1 MTIKQ
6 RTILGFMMAQPG
18 TEQDL
23 LTQIDDLVAKTRAE
37 PGCINYDFHQHTS
50 EPQRFVFYENFVD
63 QAAVDY
69 HFAQPHTQAWIAFA
83 EARGARFD
91 VQYWIMLSQ
100 PDRARSGVALCQ
112 GD

>member
-1 MTIKQ
+1 MTTKQ
-6 RTILGFMMAQPG
+6 LTILGFMMAQPG

-69 HFAQPHTQAWIAFA
+69 HFAQPHTQAWIAFGILCMVIEPISA
-83 EARGARFD
+83 LLPVVEKLVFFF
-91 VQYWIMLSQ
+91 ILLS
-100 PDRARSGVALCQ
+100 VLM
-112 GD
+112 